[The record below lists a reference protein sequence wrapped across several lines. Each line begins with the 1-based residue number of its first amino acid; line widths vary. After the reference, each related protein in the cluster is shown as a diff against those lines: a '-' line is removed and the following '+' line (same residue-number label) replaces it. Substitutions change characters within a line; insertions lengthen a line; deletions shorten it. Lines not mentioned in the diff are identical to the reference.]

1 MEGDVE
7 DGCIEVG
14 AVRPEEDHGSPGH
27 GLPQPIQLGGDHV
40 DVRVEAALEDH
51 PLDPRHE
58 VDEES
63 TPPGGQLVEDLLGPR
78 LGGLIGTDS
87 PGELLQPAAEVRRVE
102 DLLGEEAG

>member
-1 MEGDVE
+1 MVAVE
-7 DGCIEVG
+7 DDQ
-14 AVRPEEDHGSPGH
+14 VRHHRQRGQSPHPGPPERGDDADGVDLVRTRMTHGIRQAP
-27 GLPQPIQLGGDHV
+27 
-40 DVRVEAALEDH
+40 